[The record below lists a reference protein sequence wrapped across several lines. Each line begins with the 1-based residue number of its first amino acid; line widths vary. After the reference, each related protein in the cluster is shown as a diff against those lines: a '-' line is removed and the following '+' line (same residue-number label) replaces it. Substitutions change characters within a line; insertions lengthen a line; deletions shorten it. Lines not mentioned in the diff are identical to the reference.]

1 MNFME
6 KYLATLNAKL
16 PGLADDLAEI
26 GQEELETD
34 STRGLSSFRARGGP
48 GLLVPQ
54 RHGGPGATALEAVHC
69 VRALGA
75 LAPSLSVATTMH
87 NFSVAALVAVEENFD
102 GFEWMILDAI
112 ANDRL
117 LISSAFAE
125 GLSGQGFLTPTMTA
139 QKKGTGWIVN
149 GSKKPCS
156 LSKSMD
162 LMSAS
167 VTLMDGDER
176 VGIGVIVIPATVDG
190 ITTKPF
196 WDAPVLRGAESEE
209 VILTDVEVPDELVM
223 KPEES
228 ATVSLEA
235 LEAKGLIWFTLLI
248 SAAYVG
254 MASAL
259 VERLLQTR
267 KGSAERRVTA
277 ASELEA
283 ATLALERVATVVDG
297 TDTAPESLPQAL
309 IARYA
314 AQSAIRRSVETAV
327 ECLGGMQY
335 IKNPMVSYL
344 TSAVHALAFHPPSR
358 MSVVEELEK
367 SFMGQQMSIT

>member
-1 MNFME
+1 MSFMDR
-6 KYLATLNAKL
+6 YLAILDAKL
-16 PGLADDLAEI
+16 PGLAGDLAKI
-26 GQEELETD
+26 GQRELETD
-34 STRGLSSFRARGGP
+34 STRGLSSFRVRGGP
-48 GLLVPQ
+48 GLLVPR
-54 RHGGPGATALEAVHC
+54 RHGGSGASALEAVRC

-87 NFSVAALVAVEENFD
+87 NFSVAALVSVEENFD

-139 QKKGTGWIVN
+139 ARNGTSWIVN

-156 LSKSMD
+156 LSRSMD

-167 VTLMDGDER
+167 VALVDGGER
-176 VGIGVIVIPATVDG
+176 VGIGVIVIPATMDG
-190 ITTKPF
+190 ITTRPF

-209 VILTDVEVPDELVM
+209 VILSDVEVPDELVM

-228 ATVSLEA
+228 ATASLDA
-235 LEAKGLIWFTLLI
+235 LEAKSLIWFTLLI

-259 VERLLQTR
+259 VERLLKAR
-267 KGSAERRVTA
+267 KGSAERRVA
-277 ASELEA
+277 AACELEA
-283 ATLALERVATVVDG
+283 ATLALERVASVVDG
-297 TDTAPESLPQAL
+297 NNAAPESLPQAL
-309 IARYA
+309 VARYA
-314 AQSAIRRSVETAV
+314 AQSAIHRSVETAV

-335 IKNPMVSYL
+335 IKNPMVGYL
-344 TSAVHALAFHPPSR
+344 ASAVHALAFHPPSR
-358 MSVVEELEK
+358 TSVVEELEK
-367 SFMGQQMSIT
+367 SFVGQQMSIV